1 MSLTFKTAIP
11 AGIKSY
17 QTFSTTPNEFVVFGV
32 TKAGTY
38 DLSFGNQ
45 QREALNYMT
54 TSLAYLAA
62 YTKEGKF
69 IAVYQSA
76 NMRDFTIFKDKLV
89 IIQDGN
95 SFAYFADNKFTTKNI
110 KYPYSVGRGGVVNV
124 LEATDDVLILNFEY
138 FAKPSQKDIQSA
150 YDGLV
155 RDYNAKN
162 PKIKL
167 GKLTAPRRP
176 GYEQFYV
183 NIMIDDKF
191 DVVDFE
197 RYWYV
202 PTNQYGFQQAM
213 KELDNFDIKTVMVI

>member
-1 MSLTFKTAIP
+1 MELKFTNIP
-11 AGIKSY
+11 VGIKIY
-17 QTFSTTPNEFVVFGV
+17 KQIETTEHNFVLFGV
-32 TKAGTY
+32 SKSGMY
-38 DLSFGNQ
+38 DLSFGQ
-45 QREALNYMT
+45 KQREALQYMT
-54 TSLAYLAA
+54 TSLAYLVA
-62 YTKEGKF
+62 YTKESKF
-69 IAVYQSA
+69 VSIFQSP
-76 NMRDFTIFKDKLV
+76 NMRDFVLFKDKLV
-89 IIQDGN
+89 VIQNGN
-95 SFAYFADNKFTTKNI
+95 SFTYFRNNQFVTKNI
-110 KYPYSVGRGGVVNV
+110 KYPYTVGRGGVVNL
-124 LEATDDVLILNFEY
+124 LEVTDDVLILNFEY
-138 FAKPSQKDIQSA
+138 FAKPSQKDMQSA

-183 NIMIDDKF
+183 NIMIDDNF

-202 PTNQYGFQQAM
+202 PTTQYGFQQAM